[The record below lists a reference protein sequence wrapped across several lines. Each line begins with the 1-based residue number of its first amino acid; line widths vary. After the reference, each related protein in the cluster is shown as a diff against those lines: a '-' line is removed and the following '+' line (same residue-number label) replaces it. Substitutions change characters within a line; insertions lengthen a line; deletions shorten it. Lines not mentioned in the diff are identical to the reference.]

1 MHSRRVTLDYLQ
13 PGDNL
18 LTAPVAGLDTVTSLE
33 ENIAT
38 AQEKV
43 HTLARTVIL
52 PAMVLC
58 FCCDTLMK

>member
-1 MHSRRVTLDYLQ
+1 M
-13 PGDNL
+13 
-18 LTAPVAGLDTVTSLE
+18 TAPVAGLDTVTSLE

-38 AQEKV
+38 AQERV

-52 PAMVLC
+52 PVMVLC